1 MNVTADL
8 KVIIKDLPNEV
19 VMLGTDVMKDYLK
32 IIFTDGLKKMGYS
45 CEISE
50 INIESVEK

>member
-1 MNVTADL
+1 MDIAVEL
-8 KVIIKDLPNEV
+8 KVTIKDLPREI
-19 VMLGTDVMKDYLK
+19 VMLGTESTKDCLK
-32 IIFTDGLKKMGYS
+32 IIFTDGLKKDGYS

>member
-8 KVIIKDLPNEV
+8 KVTIKDLPKEV
-19 VMLGTDVMKDYLK
+19 AMLGTDAMKDCLK
-32 IIFTDGLKKMGYS
+32 IIFADGLKKNGYS